1 MIYDSIRV
9 AVCLSLAVVA
19 SPALSQV
26 SRGNDTSRLIVGSDQ
41 KPDLDRRQI
50 ELLRHLMSDLRP
62 GDTTAI
68 LRARQLEMFYASDID
83 GKPGITAD
91 DTAIFAA
98 RATAR
103 ERARLVGT
111 LLADDL
117 DGDNAVTVEELRM
130 AGQLDAVSRG
140 QAQSSGAILSAE
152 QIATLADAYAEKR
165 LAEFDLD
172 LDRRLT
178 MADVDAGISTEPA
191 STPQRFRIPPDAF
204 DTNSDGRITERE
216 MRTEMDRWI
225 NWLDINEEGVIS
237 GTEIRE
243 RQRLIQRSDALLN
256 RRAGTD
262 QNRCVLPP
270 IASTDEVV
278 VIHAKTGG
286 AFVDLT
292 YGGDFAEPVYMGEVV
307 VPPGDAPL
315 WIIAS
320 FGQNMLL
327 RIDGAADRVAGLI
340 SVAATTGMT
349 GHPPNASVVASRC
362 QAGFLGIQVSEPGQ
376 SEADAMAASFARALR
391 RDKVSVLAQNTI
403 GRLDL
408 ATGRNDA
415 KARLAGDDTPPAEGD
430 ARYTRDTLYM
440 FSPGGFHDFAPGEV
454 TVPKAVEARER
465 PLLPLEAGLLQL
477 IDLGLVEPL
486 VSPRSGVIRRI
497 APGSAKPKASATDL
511 ASGSPLIGGLLYHRT
526 EDGGWIGREPLTYA
540 ASVQPR
546 IPPGLNGTRGIRLIL
561 TNTPNQTQLDST
573 PPTCRRPGLFD
584 NRPPSGD
591 ECLP

>member
-1 MIYDSIRV
+1 MMNNFIRI
-9 AVCLSLAVVA
+9 AVCFAAAVVT

-26 SRGNDTSRLIVGSDQ
+26 SNGNDTSRLIVGSDQ
-41 KPDLDRRQI
+41 KAELDRRQV
-50 ELLRHLMSDLRP
+50 ELLHHLMSDLRP
-62 GDTTAI
+62 GDTAAI
-68 LRARQLEMFYASDID
+68 LRARQLEVFYASDID

-98 RATAR
+98 RGTAR

-117 DGDNAVTVEELRM
+117 DGDNAVTVDELRM
-130 AGQLDAVSRG
+130 AGQMDGISGGRG
-140 QAQSSGAILSAE
+140 QSSASVLSAE
-152 QIATLADAYAEKR
+152 QIATLAEAYAEKR
-165 LAEFDLD
+165 LSEFDLD

-178 MADVDAGISTEPA
+178 MADVDARISTDPA
-191 STPQRFRIPPDAF
+191 SMPGRFMIPPDAF
-204 DTNSDGRITERE
+204 DTNSDGRITESE
-216 MRTEMDRWI
+216 MRIELDRWI
-225 NWLDINEEGVIS
+225 KWLDINADGVIS
-237 GTEIRE
+237 PTEIRE

-256 RRAGTD
+256 RRAGSG
-262 QNRCVLPP
+262 QNRCILPP

-278 VIHAKTGG
+278 VIHAKTGS

-292 YGGDFAEPVYMGEVV
+292 YGGNFAEPVYMGEVV
-307 VPPGDAPL
+307 VPPGDTPL

-362 QAGFLGIQVSEPGQ
+362 HAGFLGMQVAEAGQ
-376 SEADAMAASFARALR
+376 SGTDAMAASFARALR
-391 RDKVSVLAQNTI
+391 RDEVPVLAQNTI

-415 KARLAGDDTPPAEGD
+415 AVRLAGDDTPPAEGD
-430 ARYTRDTLYM
+430 VRYTRETLFM

-454 TVPKAVEARER
+454 TVPKAVEARDR

-477 IDLGLVEPL
+477 VNLGLVEPV

-497 APGSAKPKASATDL
+497 APGSAAPKASAQDL

-540 ASVQPR
+540 ASAQPR
-546 IPPGLNGTRGIRLIL
+546 IPPGLNGTRGIRLFL

-573 PPTCRRPGLFD
+573 PPACRRPGLFD
-584 NRPPSGD
+584 NRPASGD